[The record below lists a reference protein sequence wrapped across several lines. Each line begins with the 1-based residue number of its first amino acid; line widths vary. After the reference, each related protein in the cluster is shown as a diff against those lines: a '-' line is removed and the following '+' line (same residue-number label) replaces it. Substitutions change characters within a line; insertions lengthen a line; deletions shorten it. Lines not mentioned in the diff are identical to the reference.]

1 MLSTEQLLLHIYLAE
16 HKLQPIQKK
25 KKEKRQK
32 DQNLISD

>member
-25 KKEKRQK
+25 KKRKK
-32 DQNLISD
+32 TKGSKFDF

>member
-25 KKEKRQK
+25 RKKTKGSK
-32 DQNLISD
+32 FDF

>member
-25 KKEKRQK
+25 KKKKKKDKRIK
-32 DQNLISD
+32 I

>member
-25 KKEKRQK
+25 KEKRQK